1 MLLLILETRQPLD
14 EVVFFDTG
22 MEFQAIYDIRDKV
35 KPILE
40 KNGVIYTELV
50 PPRPFL
56 YDMLECPHTRRKDG
70 ITTYGYGWCGGAC
83 RWGTGIKKRVINRH
97 TAGAHVYVGIAADE
111 PLRLANL
118 DSDKSSPIANAGMTE
133 ADCLQYCYQRGYF
146 WEESGIKLYD
156 ILDRVSCWC
165 CRNKN
170 LKELRN
176 IYWSLPEYWERF
188 RFLQDNISIPLRRDG
203 ASVFDLEDRFLL
215 EKEWINS
222 GKQINTRAFYDAL
235 KEMKS

>member
-1 MLLLILETRQPLD
+1 MKKHIASVSFGKDSLAMLLLILETRQPLD

-83 RWGTGIKKRVINRH
+83 RWGTGIKKRVINKH

-111 PLRLANL
+111 RKRKTSPRL
-118 DSDKSSPIANAGMTE
+118 
-133 ADCLQYCYQRGYF
+133 
-146 WEESGIKLYD
+146 
-156 ILDRVSCWC
+156 
-165 CRNKN
+165 
-170 LKELRN
+170 ELR
-176 IYWSLPEYWERF
+176 
-188 RFLQDNISIPLRRDG
+188 
-203 ASVFDLEDRFLL
+203 V
-215 EKEWINS
+215 
-222 GKQINTRAFYDAL
+222 RA
-235 KEMKS
+235 